1 MAGHHL
7 MKGTIMKD
15 TITLTQYVTFLKE
28 TLTKLDEVAKDSPDI
43 ELKDYTPQIAI
54 YPNSREDAL
63 DLLYLAEIE
72 PTIYKDVVQG
82 KFNTVNVIAYVF
94 YDEEIA

>member
-1 MAGHHL
+1 ME
-7 MKGTIMKD
+7 D
-15 TITLTQYVTFLKE
+15 TITLAQYVSFLKE
-28 TLTKLDEVAKDSPDI
+28 TLTKLDEVAEDSPDI
-43 ELKDYTPQIAI
+43 ELKDYTPRITI

-82 KFNTVNVIAYVF
+82 KFNTVNGIAYVF
-94 YDEEIA
+94 YNEELA